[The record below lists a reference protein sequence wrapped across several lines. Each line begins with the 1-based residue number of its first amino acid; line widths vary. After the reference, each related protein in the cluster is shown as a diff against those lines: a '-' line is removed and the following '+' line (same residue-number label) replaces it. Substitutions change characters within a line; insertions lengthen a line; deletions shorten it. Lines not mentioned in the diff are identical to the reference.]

1 MKTSRVPS
9 KTGSSAATE
18 KAPRLGAKE
27 QTQAPASPLPTRKS
41 TRDRRHHYTTH
52 PTYSG
57 TILVGEHC
65 CNWLKPRLRTT
76 TPTRTLYWVWLKNT
90 SWVLMTLL

>member
-27 QTQAPASPLPTRKS
+27 QTQAPASLISSLPIPYCANS
-41 TRDRRHHYTTH
+41 
-52 PTYSG
+52 
-57 TILVGEHC
+57 L
-65 CNWLKPRLRTT
+65 
-76 TPTRTLYWVWLKNT
+76 LYVDFIHGLPCFGGYD
-90 SWVLMTLL
+90 S